1 MRKSSTISLPT
12 ASRYSRSDGVQS
24 IFCLIFY
31 LFIFISQISKE
42 ELDQEAIILNKLV
55 QINQLA
61 ITARTEIAGEEKG
74 YTPRSTVL
82 THVSIDSKHSGEPIP
97 IQVWKFFHYKQAGLS
112 YPALPGTSKDILK
125 WPLAPD
131 NTQQ

>member
-1 MRKSSTISLPT
+1 MRKSSTISLTT

-61 ITARTEIAGEEKG
+61 ITARTETAGE
-74 YTPRSTVL
+74 STVL